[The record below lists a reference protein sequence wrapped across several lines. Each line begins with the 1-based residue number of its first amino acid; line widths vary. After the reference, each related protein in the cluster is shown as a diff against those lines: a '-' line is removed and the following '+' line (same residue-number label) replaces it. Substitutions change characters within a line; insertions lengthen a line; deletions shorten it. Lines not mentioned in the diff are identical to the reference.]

1 MKILIG
7 CEYSGVVRDSFIA
20 QGHEAI
26 SCDVIP
32 TEARGPHING
42 DLLEELDKD
51 WDMLIAFPPCTYLT
65 KANSRNWSGQK
76 HEEAVEFFLQL
87 YNCQIPKIAL
97 ENPVGVLSTR
107 FRKPDC
113 IVQPWWFGHPE
124 VKTTCFWLKNLP
136 PLLATEMGQGRDNRL
151 ANMGERKDR
160 GKLRSRTYK
169 GIAEAMAIQWGN
181 Y

>member
-1 MKILIG
+1 MNK
-7 CEYSGVVRDSFIA
+7 
-20 QGHEAI
+20 
-26 SCDVIP
+26 
-32 TEARGPHING
+32 
-42 DLLEELDKD
+42 
-51 WDMLIAFPPCTYLT
+51 
-65 KANSRNWSGQK
+65 
-76 HEEAVEFFLQL
+76 
-87 YNCQIPKIAL
+87 
-97 ENPVGVLSTR
+97 LSTR

-136 PLLATEMGQGRDNRL
+136 PLLATEMGQGRENRL

-169 GIAEAMAIQWGN
+169 GIAEAMAIQCGN